1 MILKKLIHQ
10 ILVFICFLL
19 TGLSYAEAQ
28 TREQKVREDKK
39 RVEASGYWHYND
51 LEKGIKQ
58 AAAENKP
65 LMVVLRCL
73 PCEECVKLDDE
84 LVESDP
90 RVKPLLDQFVQVRIV
105 GTNGLDLSLFQFDYD
120 QSFAVFFLNA
130 NKTIYSRYGTRS
142 HRTNWSD
149 DVSVEGLGKAME
161 GVLELHKQFP
171 SNRDLLKAKTGLKP
185 LFSTPEQFPLLKDKY
200 SSRIEYEGKVVQ
212 SCIHCHQIGDAIRQE
227 TRRNMKNGF
236 PDEVLFPYPHP
247 KTLGIIIDPS
257 SSGIIKEIVPFSLA
271 DKAGFKKSDK
281 IFRMNSQPILSIADV
296 QWVLNSISGR
306 GGKVEFILGRGKENI
321 ALSMEL
327 ENGWRVQEDI
337 SWRVS
342 TWGLRRMVL
351 GGMVLEN
358 IPQEEKV
365 KLAGQKNETQLR
377 VKHVGQFGPHAAAK
391 NAGFQQGDFVL
402 SFDGKSDFR
411 NESELIRYA
420 LQNKKVGDRV
430 TVKVIRNLK
439 LLDLQL
445 PIQE

>member
-1 MILKKLIHQ
+1 
-10 ILVFICFLL
+10 
-19 TGLSYAEAQ
+19 
-28 TREQKVREDKK
+28 
-39 RVEASGYWHYND
+39 
-51 LEKGIKQ
+51 
-58 AAAENKP
+58 
-65 LMVVLRCL
+65 
-73 PCEECVKLDDE
+73 
-84 LVESDP
+84 
-90 RVKPLLDQFVQVRIV
+90 
-105 GTNGLDLSLFQFDYD
+105 
-120 QSFAVFFLNA
+120 
-130 NKTIYSRYGTRS
+130 
-142 HRTNWSD
+142 
-149 DVSVEGLGKAME
+149 
-161 GVLELHKQFP
+161 
-171 SNRDLLKAKTGLKP
+171 
-185 LFSTPEQFPLLKDKY
+185 
-200 SSRIEYEGKVVQ
+200 
-212 SCIHCHQIGDAIRQE
+212 
-227 TRRNMKNGF
+227 
-236 PDEVLFPYPHP
+236 
-247 KTLGIIIDPS
+247 
-257 SSGIIKEIVPFSLA
+257 
-271 DKAGFKKSDK
+271 
-281 IFRMNSQPILSIADV
+281 MNSQPILSIADV

-391 NAGFQQGDFVL
+391 NAGFQQGDLVL